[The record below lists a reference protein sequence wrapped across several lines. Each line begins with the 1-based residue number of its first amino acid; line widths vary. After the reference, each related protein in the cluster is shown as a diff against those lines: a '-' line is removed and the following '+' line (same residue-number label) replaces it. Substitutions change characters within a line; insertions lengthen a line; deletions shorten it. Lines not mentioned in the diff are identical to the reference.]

1 MLVHFKTAVIEN
13 KSTGSS
19 KQFTLIF
26 INIKKMPV
34 DKFGRRYD
42 NNKVQENDSSD
53 VSLTQIDDLFLRRDE
68 SNTIAGSI
76 NMVGNTLTNVSDPVN
91 NHDVANKIYVDENT
105 VVSKSGDTM
114 EGDLN
119 MDGNRITGLPT
130 TTLPESNSNAVSYQ
144 QVVNLVRDAEL
155 ESTGKVNR
163 TGDTMIGD
171 LILSIINDN
180 NRVLVVLTLK
190 SIKLSLSS

>member
-1 MLVHFKTAVIEN
+1 
-13 KSTGSS
+13 
-19 KQFTLIF
+19 
-26 INIKKMPV
+26 MPV

>member
-1 MLVHFKTAVIEN
+1 
-13 KSTGSS
+13 
-19 KQFTLIF
+19 
-26 INIKKMPV
+26 MPV

-42 NNKVQENDSSD
+42 NNKLQENDSSD
-53 VSLTQIDDLFLRRDE
+53 VSLTQMNDVFLRRDG

-76 NMVGNTLTNVSDPVN
+76 NMAGNTLMNVSGPVH

-105 VVSKSGDTM
+105 GVSKSGDTM

-130 TTLPESNSNAVSYQ
+130 SLPTTNSDAVSYQ

-155 ESTGKVNR
+155 ESIGKVIER
-163 TGDTMIGD
+163 V
-171 LILSIINDN
+171 ILW
-180 NRVLVVLTLK
+180 LV
-190 SIKLSLSS
+190 I

>member
-1 MLVHFKTAVIEN
+1 M
-13 KSTGSS
+13 
-19 KQFTLIF
+19 
-26 INIKKMPV
+26 
-34 DKFGRRYD
+34 
-42 NNKVQENDSSD
+42 ND
-53 VSLTQIDDLFLRRDE
+53 VFLRRDG

-76 NMVGNTLTNVSDPVN
+76 NMAGNTLMNVSAPVH

-105 VVSKSGDTM
+105 GVSKSGDTM